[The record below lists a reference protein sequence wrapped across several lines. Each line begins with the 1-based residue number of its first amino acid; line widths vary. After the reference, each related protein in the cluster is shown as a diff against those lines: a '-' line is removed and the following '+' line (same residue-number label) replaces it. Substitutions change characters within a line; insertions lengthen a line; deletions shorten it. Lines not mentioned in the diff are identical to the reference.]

1 MDGRRNTVTA
11 AKGHSERESKSIPVV
26 EERVRLDKKLVETD
40 RVQAV
45 KRVHEEEEI
54 VTSLLSHDEFEIE
67 RIPVGRQVES
77 APPPIRYEG
86 NTMIIPVLREE
97 VIIQKRLVLVEEIK
111 ITKRQITSV
120 HTEPVRLRK
129 EEVIVEHKGKGKL

>member
-11 AKGHSERESKSIPVV
+11 AKGHSESESKSIPVV
-26 EERVRLDKKLVETD
+26 EERARMNKKVVETD
-40 RVQAV
+40 TVHAL

-54 VTSLLSHDEFEIE
+54 VTALLSQDEFEIE
-67 RIPVGRQVES
+67 RVAVGRHIES

-86 NTMIIPVLREE
+86 DTMIIPVLREE

-111 ITKRQITSV
+111 ITKRQTTSV

-129 EEVIVEHKGKGKL
+129 EEVIIERKGKGKL